1 MIIAETTSINNK
13 LYVTNLIV
21 VPDADYKT
29 IDNLR
34 LVIQQKKPLYV
45 IKTFLEKAI
54 KGEYYQQIYQVEN
67 RYVELLNQNKKVI
80 DIDDST
86 QVEVIDLENVPEE
99 VLEIEEKF
107 PHLKTFRE
115 TLEYTPP
122 EIPDTFIPENFDE
135 YKQLIRQYNRY
146 FHEEFILEQGYKPL
160 NYDFKVYCKKED
172 LDNVQSALNLA
183 KTRGATTFPLIVYG
197 GEVKELPIDEVED
210 ILTEAYS
217 YHSFVFMRKVIIREN
232 FIKPAEKIED
242 LVNTIDVMKTL
253 DSKTVLDELASK
265 LGITIS
271 ESDINLENLDRILM
285 FQ

>member
-122 EIPDTFIPENFDE
+122 EIPDTFIPENFEE

-183 KTRGATTFPLIVYG
+183 KAQGATSFPLIVYG
-197 GEVKELPIDEVED
+197 GDIQNLPITDVEA
-210 ILTEAYS
+210 ILKEAYS
-217 YHSFVFMRKVIIREN
+217 YYSFVFMRKVINREKYIKASTSIQDLIDAVDTIRN
-232 FIKPAEKIED
+232 
-242 LVNTIDVMKTL
+242 L
-253 DSKTVLDELASK
+253 DTKTVLDELSTK
-265 LGITIS
+265 LGITVS
-271 ESDINLENLDRILM
+271 ETDINLENLNRVLM